1 MTTLTPPSD
10 VAIYTAVT
18 RARELIRRRQDARR
32 AAVTACEQTGL
43 PLHYIDHIARLA
55 ARAETA
61 CAEARRAMSTA
72 GAARV
77 GR

>member
-43 PLHYIDHIARLA
+43 PLVYADRVARLA
-55 ARAETA
+55 QQAERA
-61 CAEARRAMSTA
+61 CAEARLALSTA
-72 GAARV
+72 GAVR
-77 GR
+77 GRS